1 MKSYVHWLS
10 APPWTVAHQCPLSIG
25 FPSKNT
31 GVGCHF
37 LLQGIFPTQG
47 SNLYLLD
54 WQADSLPLSHLR
66 SFHIIYRVFVC
77 LFVFFLSCST
87 TFMLH
92 LGIFQLWVGRIKKD
106 EGSGLAMQSG
116 DLFGLFKCPLWWRIQ
131 TLSLFQWEHIQVLQ
145 RHCQWPSVCKGIT
158 VMGNALTSWLYK
170 PSSAFSNISS
180 HSLLS
185 GFCLER

>member
-1 MKSYVHWLS
+1 M
-10 APPWTVAHQCPLSIG
+10 T
-25 FPSKNT
+25 
-31 GVGCHF
+31 
-37 LLQGIFPTQG
+37 
-47 SNLYLLD
+47 
-54 WQADSLPLSHLR
+54 DSLPPRDCSPPASSVHGILQARILEWVVI
-66 SFHIIYRVFVC
+66 SFSRGSSQPRDQICISWIGRQILYHWATWEASILFTGC